1 MHNSCGLSCLVAP
14 FHDSSLQTMLLLQ
27 LEVLLPQGVHP
38 VDHLLHELHLGVPQP
53 VLVGHVVGAT
63 CNSWLIEIFGSFSSL
78 KYNKATFRVYIMG
91 QFYLRFLKNMFIY

>member
-38 VDHLLHELHLGVPQP
+38 VDHLLDELHLRVAEP
-53 VLVGHVVGAT
+53 VLVGDVVGDA
-63 CNSWLIEIFGSFSSL
+63 
-78 KYNKATFRVYIMG
+78 
-91 QFYLRFLKNMFIY
+91 